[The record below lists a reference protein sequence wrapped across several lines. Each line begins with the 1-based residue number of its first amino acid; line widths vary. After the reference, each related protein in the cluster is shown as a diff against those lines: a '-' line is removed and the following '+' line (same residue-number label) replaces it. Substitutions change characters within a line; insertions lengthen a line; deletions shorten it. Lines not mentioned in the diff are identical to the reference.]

1 MSKYCSE
8 CGTEVPEE
16 SKFCP
21 NCGFASGASGR
32 AGNQQTHVPITGGKA
47 KDATSKTTLAIK
59 VILGTLAFFFVL
71 GLIFGG
77 VDEDKPS
84 STPVPATTTPTVKP
98 TTAPVVATTPATNPT
113 SPPPTPAPTPTSSPG
128 KPIYVAALG
137 LEDSG
142 RLILYPNGDAVF
154 RVLDEYCESNVLR
167 LTYKNPSPTVYTII
181 HEGDVLTTR
190 LYSDGTCLSDD
201 SDGNYIGVWSYNE
214 YEIMGWAGE
223 TSQTTAAST
232 STPITILDE
241 TTTVYPDEYLSY
253 SNRLDGGTTI
263 TIGVWTDGNPVDLF
277 LMDAQDF
284 DEYESVQQTW
294 AAETFSHYVA
304 GSALH
309 VVSKTY
315 TWVVPESNT
324 YYIVVD
330 NTEAPDDGAYAGR
343 AVNVH
348 VRISE

>member
-1 MSKYCSE
+1 M
-8 CGTEVPEE
+8 
-16 SKFCP
+16 
-21 NCGFASGASGR
+21 
-32 AGNQQTHVPITGGKA
+32 
-47 KDATSKTTLAIK
+47 
-59 VILGTLAFFFVL
+59 
-71 GLIFGG
+71 
-77 VDEDKPS
+77 
-84 STPVPATTTPTVKP
+84 
-98 TTAPVVATTPATNPT
+98 
-113 SPPPTPAPTPTSSPG
+113 
-128 KPIYVAALG
+128 YVAALG

-154 RVLDEYCESNVLR
+154 RVLDEYHESDVLR
-167 LTYKNPSPTVYTII
+167 LTYKNPSPNVYTIM

-201 SDGNYIGVWSYNE
+201 SDGDYMGVWSYNE
-214 YEIMGWAGE
+214 YEIMVWTGE
-223 TSQTTAAST
+223 TYQTTTAST
-232 STPITILDE
+232 TTPITLLDE
-241 TTTVYPDEYLSY
+241 TTTVHPDEYLSY

-263 TIGVWTDGNPVDLF
+263 TIGVWTDGNPIDLF

-294 AAETFSHYVA
+294 EVETFSYYVA

-315 TWVVPESNT
+315 TWAVPESNT

-330 NTEAPDDGAYAGR
+330 NTDAPDDGAYAGR

-348 VRISE
+348 VVISE

>member
-8 CGTEVPEE
+8 CGTEISEG

-21 NCGFASGASGR
+21 NCGVASGASSS
-32 AGNQQTHVPITGGKA
+32 AGNQQTPAPMMGVKPKDLESKMMIAIKA
-47 KDATSKTTLAIK
+47 IGATLALLFI
-59 VILGTLAFFFVL
+59 I
-71 GLIFGG
+71 GLLIGG
-77 VDEDKPS
+77 VEEDKPS
-84 STPVPATTTPTVKP
+84 STPVPATTPTMKP
-98 TTAPVVATTPATNPT
+98 TAAPVVATTPATKPT

-154 RVLDEYCESNVLR
+154 RVLDEYYESNVLR
-167 LTYKNPSPTVYTII
+167 LTYKNPSPNVYTIM

-201 SDGNYIGVWSYNE
+201 SDGNYMGVWSYNE
-214 YEIMGWAGE
+214 YEIMAWAGE
-223 TSQTTAAST
+223 TAQTTAAST
-232 STPITILDE
+232 PTSITILDE
-241 TTTVYPDEYLSY
+241 TTTVYSDEYLSY

-294 AAETFSHYVA
+294 EAETFSYYVA

-348 VRISE
+348 VVISE